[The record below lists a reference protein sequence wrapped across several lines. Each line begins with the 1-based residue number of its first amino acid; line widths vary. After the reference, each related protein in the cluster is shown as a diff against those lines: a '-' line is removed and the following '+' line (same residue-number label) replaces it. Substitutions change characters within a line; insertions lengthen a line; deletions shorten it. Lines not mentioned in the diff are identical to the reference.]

1 MRQLFTF
8 IGLIALALPAIGQ
21 TNVAQ
26 EWNEALLIGI
36 RNDLARPTV
45 HARNL
50 YHTSLAMYDAWAVYD
65 PYAEPVLL
73 GKQLGDFACPFDTV
87 PTPADLRVAQE
98 EAISYAAYRLLRYR
112 FQFSPGVALILP
124 HLDGVMDHLGYDKEF
139 SSTDYQGGPPAA
151 LGNYIASQ
159 IIAYGEQD
167 GSNEL
172 FNFGNAYYQPVN
184 PPLVP
189 ALPGNPDMVDP
200 NRWQPLTLN
209 VFIDQSGNVIP
220 FNTPPF
226 LSPEWGNVTPFAL
239 GAEDKDTLM
248 RDGQT
253 YQVYHDPGLPP
264 TLDTTDMTG
273 ANAAY
278 HYNFALVAAW
288 SAHLD
293 PSDSVR
299 WDISPAATG
308 NVGSYP
314 ADPSEYPDF
323 YNLLEGTLPGDGHA
337 INPATGQPYAP
348 NLVYRGDYT
357 RVLAEFWADGP
368 DSETPPG
375 HWFSILNYV
384 MAHPDFEYRYRGE
397 GELID
402 PLEFSL
408 KAYLTLGG
416 AMHDCAVTTWGI
428 KGYYDWPRPV
438 SSIRYLARLGQST
451 HPMGSRYH
459 PAGMPLIP
467 GRIDTI
473 AATDPVELRGANDE
487 FVGEVKIY
495 GWRGPDYINNPAT
508 DAAGVDWIRASEWWP
523 YQRPT
528 FVSPNFAGYIS
539 GHSTFSSAA
548 ADVLTV
554 LTGDA
559 YFPGGM
565 GEFDAVKNQFLVFEE
580 GPSEN
585 IVLQWA
591 TYRDAS
597 DETSLSR
604 IWGGIH
610 PPADDIPGRLI
621 GMDVAADAIA
631 KAESFFFVDADED
644 GFIAQEDCDDSN
656 PNVYPGAPELCDGL
670 DNNCSG
676 VVDDSLTIYTYYRDV
691 DADGYGDND
700 LRVDTCAA
708 EAPVGFVSVGNDCD
722 DADPAINPGAVEACD
737 AIDNNCDG
745 QINEGLERFTY
756 YYDSDSDGFGVADQ
770 SVDTCA
776 TIPPVN
782 YAAQAGDCDDLNP
795 EINPGATETCDGLD
809 NNCDGVVNEGLE
821 RFVYYPDIDADGF
834 GDDSAAIDTCDAN
847 LPTGFVTLGGDC
859 DDTNATI
866 NPDAIEIGDNEV
878 DENCDGNLVSI
889 RELDPFGAWLV
900 QPNPARTVV
909 ELRDIPAGNYRVDL
923 LNIEGQVVL
932 QTGFGGET
940 VTLELSQLTAGV
952 YLVRVRDLRT
962 GLRSVRRLVVQ

>member
-1 MRQLFTF
+1 MTKIFTTV
-8 IGLIALALPAIGQ
+8 LALVFTVSAFGQ
-21 TNVAQ
+21 TNVAR
-26 EWNEALLIGI
+26 EWNEALLLGV

-50 YHTSLAMYDAWAVYD
+50 YHSSLAMYDAWAVYD
-65 PYAEPVLL
+65 PFAEPIFL
-73 GKQLGDFACPFDTV
+73 GRSLGGFSCPFDGA
-87 PTPADLRVAQE
+87 ADVTDVRAAQE
-98 EAISYAAYRLLRYR
+98 EAVSYAAYRLLRYR

-124 HLDGVMDHLGYDKEF
+124 NLDTVMTHLGYDPTYTG
-139 SSTDYQGGPPAA
+139 TDYQTGPPAA
-151 LGNYIASQ
+151 LGNYIAQ
-159 IIAYGEQD
+159 QVIAYGEQD

-220 FNTPPF
+220 FNTPQF

-239 GAEDKDTLM
+239 SEDDKTTFT

-264 TLDTTDMTG
+264 LLDTADQSG

-278 HYNFALVAAW
+278 QYNFALVAAW

-299 WDISPAATG
+299 WDVSPGARG
-308 NVGSYP
+308 NTGSYP
-314 ADPSEYPDF
+314 TDPSEYPNF
-323 YNLLEGTLPGDGHA
+323 YNLLEGGQPGNGHA
-337 INPATGQPYAP
+337 VNPTTGEPYAP

-375 HWFSILNYV
+375 HWFSLLNYV
-384 MAHPDFEYRYRGE
+384 MEHPDFEYRYRGE
-397 GELID
+397 GALLD
-402 PLEFSL
+402 PLEYSV
-408 KAYLTLGG
+408 KAYLLLGG

-438 SSIRYLARLGQST
+438 SSIRYLAGLGQST
-451 HPMGSRYH
+451 HPTGSRYH
-459 PAGMPLIP
+459 PAGMPLVP

-473 AATDPVELRGANDE
+473 AVDDPVELRGDNSE
-487 FVGEVKIY
+487 HVGEVKIY
-495 GWRGPDYINNPAT
+495 GWRGPDYITNPAI
-508 DAAGVDWIRASEWWP
+508 DAAGVGWIRAAEWWP

-548 ADVLTV
+548 ADILTTV
-554 LTGDA
+554 TGDA

-565 GEFDAVKNQFLVFEE
+565 GVFDAVKNQFLVFEE
-580 GPSEN
+580 GPSET
-585 IVLQWA
+585 ITLQWA

-621 GMDVAADAIA
+621 GMDVAADAIE
-631 KAESFFFVDADED
+631 KAESFFFVDNDDD
-644 GFIAQEDCDDSN
+644 GFSVLEDCDDAN
-656 PNVYPGAPELCDGL
+656 AAIYPGAPELCDGL

-676 VVDDSLTIYTYYRDV
+676 VVDDSLTVFTYYRD
-691 DADGYGDND
+691 ADND
-700 LRVDTCAA
+700 GFGAAATALDTCATA
-708 EAPVGFVSVGNDCD
+708 APAGFVLNGNDCD
-722 DADPAINPGAVEACD
+722 DNDPLVNPDAPEACD
-737 AIDNNCDG
+737 GIDNNCDG
-745 QINEGLERFTY
+745 QVNEGLERFTY
-756 YYDSDSDGFGVADQ
+756 FYDSDSDGFGDDGITL
-770 SVDTCA
+770 DTCA
-776 TIPPVN
+776 TEIPNN
-782 YAAQAGDCDDLNP
+782 YAAVGGDCNDLDP
-795 EINPGATETCDGLD
+795 EVRPDAVEVCDAVD
-809 NNCDGVVNEGLE
+809 NNCDGQTNEGLE
-821 RFVYYPDIDADGF
+821 RFVYYPDVDADGF
-834 GDDSAAIDTCDAN
+834 GDDAAALDTC
-847 LPTGFVTLGGDC
+847 LTEVPTGFVTVGGDC
-859 DDTNATI
+859 DDTNGTI
-866 NPDAIEIGDNEV
+866 NPEAIEIGDNTV
-878 DENCDGNLVSI
+878 DENCDGSLVNTYDADALGDWRVAPNPVTEQITLSELPGGLLRLRLLDVNGQLLLSTTVQGTQATVRLPELVS
-889 RELDPFGAWLV
+889 
-900 QPNPARTVV
+900 
-909 ELRDIPAGNYRVDL
+909 
-923 LNIEGQVVL
+923 
-932 QTGFGGET
+932 
-940 VTLELSQLTAGV
+940 GV
-952 YLVRVRDLRT
+952 YLLTLEDVRT
-962 GLRSVRRLVVQ
+962 GKAAARRIVR